1 MLFYN
6 FQIGYKH
13 EKDHRVM
20 CKIWVRRREERDV
33 GMKNSQI
40 WMEVSWHKN
49 AFASI
54 ADQFVS
60 NGVFLLNSGLRH

>member
-13 EKDHRVM
+13 ENDHDVQ
-20 CKIWVRRREERDV
+20 KFGVRREERDV

-40 WMEVSWHKN
+40 WREAEVSWHKN
-49 AFASI
+49 AS
-54 ADQFVS
+54 
-60 NGVFLLNSGLRH
+60 